1 MSAPALLVKG
11 QNAPLAAS
19 SIVVTVAVAA
29 PSDLSALMVMPNGKV
44 RSDADFI
51 FFNQPD
57 GPGVHCQQAQPGQ
70 PWRIVLELSQIPPGI
85 DQVRVV
91 ANLENPTARFG
102 TFAPPVATV
111 LDSSGAELV
120 RYEAVGLS
128 NESIVIVVEVYRR
141 GTDWKIRAVGQGYAG
156 GLADLI
162 TDHGV
167 SVDDAGPSA
176 PAFNAQ
182 SLNAQSPDDP
192 APSAPPSVAAQP
204 VAPAV
209 PRRPVASPPSAAP
222 SANYPPV
229 GPPTNYPPP
238 NSSPASYAPP
248 PNYPPPGGTTNYPP
262 PAGTTSTPPMGSA
275 APQSFPPPAG
285 PPIPPGRSAGGEVS
299 LVKGRSVNLQKGQ
312 RVSLRKEDGIAL
324 SMVRM
329 GLGWDP
335 VKKRSMFG
343 SREVEI
349 DLDASAVMFA
359 DQQPV
364 EIVFFNNLMAKD
376 GSVQHLGDNRTGAG
390 DGDDESIIV
399 DLNRVPAHITSV
411 VFIVTSYEGQTFEQV
426 ANAFC
431 RLVDHTNNSEQVR
444 YTLGGGGAFT
454 GMVMAKVF
462 RESGNWKLQAIGEG
476 MQARTPIDAVPQLI
490 PFL

>member
-11 QNAPLAAS
+11 QNASLAAS

-102 TFAPPVATV
+102 AFAPPVATV

-167 SVDDAGPSA
+167 SVDDASTSA
-176 PAFNAQ
+176 PT
-182 SLNAQSPDDP
+182 
-192 APSAPPSVAAQP
+192 PSAPPSVAAQP

-238 NSSPASYAPP
+238 TSAPASYSPP
-248 PNYPPPGGTTNYPP
+248 PNYPP

-285 PPIPPGRSAGGEVS
+285 QPIPPGRSAGGGGEVS

-335 VKKRSMFG
+335 IKKRSMFG

-399 DLNRVPAHITSV
+399 DLNRVPAHITAI

-431 RLVDHTNNSEQVR
+431 RLVDHTNNGEQVR